1 METPMTTP
9 PKPAKNYSSS
19 VDSSRPFR
27 SVREAVAIFGERFL
41 VGEIYSP
48 KPYYTPLREETDAWR
63 FLSPSPG
70 CKSPE
75 EDHHEVQN
83 DQVFGTL
90 KKLEAELEETKA
102 ELKLLKER
110 ESETEIA
117 LASLNAELHMNLSKL
132 AEAEAAAAKKAAES
146 TRAVSFERKRME
158 DLLKEEERRRE
169 LTVRMENFPTLAQIL
184 NLGGEQWSFRGK
196 KERKVMKKKPIVPLV
211 GDLFFKKKV
220 VKAVATPD
228 SAVELPLTAD
238 NVESVLDEVRP
249 YLISDGGNVALH
261 EIDGNVVR
269 LKLQGACSS
278 CSASVTT
285 MKMGIE
291 RRLMEKIPEIVAV
304 EAISDEETGLE
315 LNEEN
320 IEKVA
325 IRFEGVGNSKGGS
338 VVKLGFV
345 VDLKPLLC
353 SEIGEFDVI
362 PLLFLDGSLQ
372 LLFLRVNSLS
382 PASYILPL
390 AVHFI
395 KAPEVAAFKIQYLIR
410 AVSDWQCSA
419 FHDGWVDMCILV
431 LEEIRPY
438 LVGAA
443 GGSLELVA
451 IEEPIVKIR
460 ITGPAAGVMTVRVA
474 VTQKLREKIPAIAA
488 VQLL

>member
-1 METPMTTP
+1 METPMTP

-63 FLSPSPG
+63 FLSPSPS
-70 CKSPE
+70 CKSRE

-184 NLGGEQWSFRGK
+184 NLGGEQGSFRGK
-196 KERKVMKKKPIVPLV
+196 KERKSCK
-211 GDLFFKKKV
+211 GFFGAHARSANQLRQGTPCHSLRARLPSFAQRRLV

-320 IEKVA
+320 IEKV
-325 IRFEGVGNSKGGS
+325 
-338 VVKLGFV
+338 
-345 VDLKPLLC
+345 
-353 SEIGEFDVI
+353 
-362 PLLFLDGSLQ
+362 
-372 LLFLRVNSLS
+372 
-382 PASYILPL
+382 
-390 AVHFI
+390 
-395 KAPEVAAFKIQYLIR
+395 
-410 AVSDWQCSA
+410 
-419 FHDGWVDMCILV
+419 